1 MLRDVFV
8 LSAPSGAGKT
18 SLAKALVESLP
29 GLGVAVSHT
38 TRTPRP
44 GEQDGVHYHFVTHAL
59 FEDLIAQGAFLE
71 YAHVFDHIYGTS
83 REALAA
89 VRRQGRGVLL
99 DIDWQGARRIK
110 TEMPSAVTVFILP
123 PSIDAL
129 KARLKG
135 RAQDHDEVVE
145 RRMREAA
152 SEISHYPEFDHL
164 VVNDDFERA
173 LADIKAVIRDGA
185 PLRVVPPELPAL
197 LLAGA
202 AAAAGKAGEKP
213 LT

>member
-1 MLRDVFV
+1 MNGMPRDLFV

-18 SLAKALVESLP
+18 SLAKALRESLP
-29 GLGVAVSHT
+29 DLGVAVSHT
-38 TRTPRP
+38 TRPPRP
-44 GEQDGVHYHFVTHAL
+44 GERDGVHYHFVTHTQ
-59 FEDLIAQGAFLE
+59 FEDLIAQGVFLE
-71 YAHVFDHIYGTS
+71 YAHVFGHTYGTS

-110 TEMPSAVTVFILP
+110 AEMPSAVTVFILP
-123 PSIDAL
+123 PSLEVL

-145 RRMREAA
+145 RRMREAT
-152 SEISHYPEFDHL
+152 SEISHYHEFDHV
-164 VVNDDFERA
+164 VVNDDFEQA
-173 LADIKAVIRDGA
+173 LADLKAIIRDGA
-185 PLRVVPPELPAL
+185 PLRAVPPDLPAL

-202 AAAAGKAGEKP
+202 GKGGEKP

>member
-1 MLRDVFV
+1 MPRDLFV

-18 SLAKALVESLP
+18 SLAKALRESLP
-29 GLGVAVSHT
+29 DLGVAVSHT
-38 TRTPRP
+38 TRPPRP
-44 GEQDGVHYHFVTHAL
+44 GERDGVHYHFVTHTQ
-59 FEDLIAQGAFLE
+59 FEDLIAQGVFLE
-71 YAHVFDHIYGTS
+71 YAHVFGHTYGTS

-110 TEMPSAVTVFILP
+110 AEMPSAVTVFILP
-123 PSIDAL
+123 PSLEVL

-145 RRMREAA
+145 RRMREAT
-152 SEISHYPEFDHL
+152 SEISHYHEFDHV
-164 VVNDDFERA
+164 VVNDDFEQA
-173 LADIKAVIRDGA
+173 LADLKAIIRDGA
-185 PLRVVPPELPAL
+185 PLRAVPPDLPAL

-202 AAAAGKAGEKP
+202 GKGGEKP

>member
-1 MLRDVFV
+1 MNGMPRDLFV

-18 SLAKALVESLP
+18 SLAKALRESLP
-29 GLGVAVSHT
+29 DLGVAVSHT
-38 TRTPRP
+38 TRPPRP
-44 GEQDGVHYHFVTHAL
+44 GERDGVHYHFVTHTQ
-59 FEDLIAQGAFLE
+59 FEDLIAQGVFLE
-71 YAHVFDHIYGTS
+71 YAHVFGHTYGTS

-110 TEMPSAVTVFILP
+110 AEMPSAVTVFILP
-123 PSIDAL
+123 PSIEVL

-145 RRMREAA
+145 RRMREAT
-152 SEISHYPEFDHL
+152 SEISHYHEFDHV
-164 VVNDDFERA
+164 VVNDDFEQA
-173 LADIKAVIRDGA
+173 LADLKAIIRDGA
-185 PLRVVPPELPAL
+185 PLRAVPPDLPAL

-202 AAAAGKAGEKP
+202 GKGGEKP